1 MGTRSR
7 ARITTPEA
15 LTSQTKRYK
24 RRGLREQVTL
34 CELHLR
40 KGTLGIMRQE
50 GRVMGQEQR
59 ETIGSY
65 NYKT

>member
-1 MGTRSR
+1 MGGPEVGQDHN
-7 ARITTPEA
+7 AEA

-40 KGTLGIMRQE
+40 KGTLAIMRQE
-50 GRVMGQEQR
+50 GRVMVKR
-59 ETIGSY
+59 ETIGFY